1 MEEPRAPKLRG
12 WVPVK
17 AALVELLAQLR
28 EIQPRRPIQYYAKV
42 NDAPKFVRDWMQ
54 TEYGWEDADTPI
66 LVLDVWG
73 GSESNVSDPK
83 TLQRLVS
90 FTEACNCCEVYTLF
104 LDKLLRRSG
113 VTNNG
118 APLRGTYRARTR
130 LCKKFN
136 PLVYTVYPNMR
147 VMHAF
152 VAQEPMTIKD
162 PKGEH
167 SVLLA
172 EFTDGS
178 TVAFDA
184 TARQNAP
191 TLESLDDWPEFSV
204 YEQRATNLVAPLDN
218 SVHAMMALQF
228 CEQLA
233 CDESKLPRLL
243 DLYRHVGWDRALAD
257 YDQCLA
263 SAFRFVDKE
272 AMGEQYRKMAVE
284 KIRASSK

>member
-1 MEEPRAPKLRG
+1 MEESRAPNLRG
-12 WVPVK
+12 WTPVK
-17 AALVELLAQLR
+17 AALVELLAQVR
-28 EIQPRRPIQYYAKV
+28 DIQPRRPIQYYANV
-42 NDAPKFVRDWMQ
+42 SDAPKFVREWLQ
-54 TEYGWEDADTPI
+54 TEYGWERANTPI

-73 GSESNVSDPK
+73 GGESNISDPK
-83 TLQRLVS
+83 TLQRLTW
-90 FTEACNCCEVYTLF
+90 FTEACNCCEAYSLF

-118 APLRGTYRARTR
+118 APLRATYRARTR

-136 PLVYTVYPNMR
+136 PLVYAVYPNMR

-162 PKGEH
+162 PEGDH

-172 EFTDGS
+172 EFADGS

-204 YEQRATNLVAPLDN
+204 YEQRATNLVAPLNN
-218 SVHAMMALQF
+218 SIHALMALQF

-233 CDESKLPRLL
+233 CGESKLPQLL
-243 DLYRHVGWDRALAD
+243 ELYRHIGWDRALAD
-257 YDQCLA
+257 YDHRLA

-272 AMGEQYRKMAVE
+272 AMGEEYRKMAVE
-284 KIRASSK
+284 KIRSSSK